1 MILYETK
8 SAPLEILAV
17 RHHSFVPHVHSAL
30 EIVICTEGTLKTT
43 CCRRTEILHPGDAMV
58 AFSHELHAYHE
69 TPGGSG
75 VMLIVSPEMLSRFAA
90 RLSTRKY
97 DNFRLTRDA
106 QLIRLSLDSLSAFT
120 RSCSSDILTG
130 YLYLILGT
138 ILQGLPSQP
147 ITAPLADKD
156 TFTKILEY
164 LSTHYTEPLSLEAV
178 AQKFGVNH
186 SHLSR
191 AFAAKLSCGYL
202 DYLHQLR
209 VGHARKL
216 LSETQNKVSDIAFEC
231 GFADQ
236 RSFNRV
242 FKKWTGL
249 TPRAYR
255 QSTEQTANEKHG

>member
-8 SAPLEILAV
+8 TAPLEIFPI

-43 CCRRTEILHPGDAMV
+43 CCRRTEVLYPGDAMV

-69 TPGGSG
+69 TSEGGG
-75 VMLIVSPEMLSRFAA
+75 VMLIVSPEKLSRFAA
-90 RLSTRKY
+90 RLSARKY
-97 DNFRLTRDA
+97 ENFRLARDT
-106 QLIRLSLDSLSAFT
+106 QLVRLGLDSLNAFNSA
-120 RSCSSDILTG
+120 CSSDILTG

-138 ILQGLPSQP
+138 ILQDLPYQP
-147 ITAPLADKD
+147 ITTPLADKD

-164 LSTHYTEPLSLEAV
+164 LSTHYTEPLSLESV
-178 AQKFGVNH
+178 AERFCVNH

-209 VGHARKL
+209 VGHGKKL

-255 QSTEQTANEKHG
+255 QSTEQTDNEQHG